1 MINRKQ
7 VLLGLGLSL
16 FGGAVSA
23 EVTLG
28 QQLALDSNKGN
39 CHACHALPGAQKSG
53 TIGPE
58 IKALAQKFPDIKQL
72 QAFIR
77 DPALSNPNTIMPP
90 YGRHRIL
97 TESEIIEISEFIY
110 KL

>member
-1 MINRKQ
+1 MINHKQ
-7 VLLGLGLSL
+7 VLLGLWLSL
-16 FGGAVSA
+16 CGGAVYA
-23 EVTLG
+23 ESSVG
-28 QQLALDSNKGN
+28 QQLALDSNKGH
-39 CHACHALPGAQKSG
+39 CHACHVLPGAQNSG
-53 TIGPE
+53 TIGPS
-58 IKALAQKFPDIKQL
+58 IQAIAQKFPDIKQL

-110 KL
+110 QL